1 MLRRALPILLLL
13 PTMLTGCA
21 TNPVSGKKEV
31 ALMSEEKE
39 ITVGRQADPEI
50 RKEYGVYDD
59 AKLQA
64 YVQRVGEKLAGLSH
78 RPELFYRFTVL
89 DSPDVNAFALPGGY
103 VYITRGLMAYLNSEA
118 ELAAVLGHEI
128 GHVTARHAVRQY
140 TTAMAAQIGYTI
152 GSIFVPQVGS
162 QAGSTLFNVLGTA
175 LVRGY
180 GRQYE
185 LQADHLGAEYLALAG
200 YDPDAMLE
208 VLQVLKNQEEFEV
221 ERAKLEGREPSV
233 YHGVFA
239 THPSNDQRLQQVVK
253 EAQPHEV
260 RKPSTGREEYLAQLD
275 GIVFG
280 DSVKQGVRYGNKFYH
295 KHLEIALRFPEGW
308 RIENQPDRLV
318 AVNRHNTARIVLRL
332 QDLNRRIAPREF
344 MEQRLKLKDLRQAGE
359 LQGAAFPSYTA
370 LTRLPWVFGTSL
382 AHTVDT
388 RVTVLYFGDKAYVFY
403 GAASTEEEFTRI
415 DPLYLDTAR
424 SFHALTDAERKLADG
439 LRIKIITAGAGSSFA
454 ELGKNSP
461 VPNYPERV
469 LRLINDRYPSGEP
482 QPGAKIKIV
491 R

>member
-1 MLRRALPILLLL
+1 MRRSAACGG
-13 PTMLTGCA
+13 TA
-21 TNPVSGKKEV
+21 AVASGKLLYDARCPCEGDV
-31 ALMSEEKE
+31 
-39 ITVGRQADPEI
+39 ITSYSIHYTKLYEDPEI

-89 DSPDVNAFALPGGY
+89 DSPEVNAFALPGGY

-152 GSIFVPQVGS
+152 GAIFVPQVGS

-180 GRQYE
+180 GREHE
-185 LQADHLGAEYLALAG
+185 LQADELGAEYSALAG

-221 ERAKLEGREPSV
+221 ERAKLEGREPNV

-253 EAQPHEV
+253 GAQP
-260 RKPSTGREEYLAQLD
+260 
-275 GIVFG
+275 
-280 DSVKQGVRYGNKFYH
+280 NKARNPVITSYSIH
-295 KHLEIALRFPEGW
+295 YTKLY
-308 RIENQPDRLV
+308 ENTP
-318 AVNRHNTARIVLRL
+318 
-332 QDLNRRIAPREF
+332 
-344 MEQRLKLKDLRQAGE
+344 
-359 LQGAAFPSYTA
+359 
-370 LTRLPWVFGTSL
+370 
-382 AHTVDT
+382 
-388 RVTVLYFGDKAYVFY
+388 
-403 GAASTEEEFTRI
+403 
-415 DPLYLDTAR
+415 
-424 SFHALTDAERKLADG
+424 
-439 LRIKIITAGAGSSFA
+439 
-454 ELGKNSP
+454 
-461 VPNYPERV
+461 
-469 LRLINDRYPSGEP
+469 
-482 QPGAKIKIV
+482 
-491 R
+491 

>member
-1 MLRRALPILLLL
+1 MVRHTLPLLLL
-13 PTMLTGCA
+13 LTLLSGCA

-31 ALMSEEKE
+31 ALMSEEQE
-39 ITVGRQADPEI
+39 ITIGREADPKI

-89 DSPDVNAFALPGGY
+89 DSPEVNAFALPGGY
-103 VYITRGLMAYLNSEA
+103 IYITRGLMTYLNDEA

-162 QAGSTLFNVLGTA
+162 QAGSTLYNVLGTA

-185 LQADHLGAEYLALAG
+185 LQADQLGAEYSALAG

-208 VLQVLKNQEEFEV
+208 VLRVLKHQEAFEV
-221 ERAKLEGREPSV
+221 ERARLEGREPNV

-253 EAQPHEV
+253 GAQPNKA
-260 RKPSTGREEYLAQLD
+260 RNPNTGRDEYLAQLD
-275 GIVFG
+275 GVVFG

-295 KHLEIALRFPEGW
+295 KHLGIALRFPEGW
-308 RIENQPDRLV
+308 RIANQPDRLV
-318 AVNRHNTARIVLRL
+318 AVNRHDSARMVVRL

-344 MEQRLKLKDLRQAGE
+344 LEQRLKLKDLHQAAE
-359 LQGAAFPSYTA
+359 LPGTAFPSYTA
-370 LTRLPWVFGTSL
+370 LTRLPWAFGTSL

-403 GAASTEEEFTRI
+403 AAASTEEEFTRY

-424 SFHALTDAERKLADG
+424 SFHALTDPERKLANG
-439 LRIKIITAGAGSSFA
+439 LHIKIITAGADTSFA
-454 ELGKNSP
+454 ELGKDSP
-461 VPNYPERV
+461 IPNYPERM

>member
-1 MLRRALPILLLL
+1 MSPRALPFLLVLL
-13 PTMLTGCA
+13 IVLPGCA

-39 ITVGRQADPEI
+39 IAVGRQADPEI

-89 DSPDVNAFALPGGY
+89 DSPEVNAFALPGGY
-103 VYITRGLMAYLNSEA
+103 IYITRGLMTYLNSEA

-162 QAGSTLFNVLGTA
+162 QAGSTLFDVLGTA

-185 LQADHLGAEYLALAG
+185 LQADHLGAEYAALAG

-221 ERAKLEGREPSV
+221 ERAKLEGREPNV

-239 THPSNDQRLQQVVK
+239 THPSSDQRLQQAVK
-253 EAQPHEV
+253 EAQPHV
-260 RKPSTGREEYLAQLD
+260 ARKPSTGRDEYLTQLD
-275 GIVFG
+275 GVVFG
-280 DSVKQGVRYGNKFYH
+280 DSVKQGVRYSNKFYH
-295 KHLEIALRFPEGW
+295 KELDIALHFPEGW

-318 AVNRHNTARIVLRL
+318 ALNRHNSARMVVRL

-344 MEQRLKLKDLRQAGE
+344 MKQRLKLKDLRQAGE
-359 LQGAAFPSYTA
+359 LQDAAFPSYTA
-370 LTRLPWVFGTSL
+370 LTRMPWSFGTSL

-388 RVTVLYFGDKAYVFY
+388 RVTVLYFRDKAYVFY
-403 GAASTEEEFTRI
+403 GAASTEEEFART
-415 DPLYLDTAR
+415 DPLYVDTAR
-424 SFHALTDAERKLADG
+424 SLHALTDAERKLADG
-439 LRIKIITAGAGSSFA
+439 LHIRITTVGAGTSFA
-454 ELGKNSP
+454 ELGKDSP
-461 VPNYPERV
+461 IPNYPERV
-469 LRLINDRYPSGEP
+469 LRLINDHYPNGEP

>member
-1 MLRRALPILLLL
+1 MVRYTLPLLLL
-13 PTMLTGCA
+13 LLTLLPACA

-31 ALMSEEKE
+31 ALMSEEQE
-39 ITVGRQADPEI
+39 ITVGREADPKI

-64 YVQRVGEKLAGLSH
+64 YVQRVGERLAGLSH

-89 DSPDVNAFALPGGY
+89 DSPEVNAFALPGGY
-103 VYITRGLMAYLNSEA
+103 IYITRGLMAYLNDEA

-162 QAGSTLFNVLGTA
+162 QAGSTLYNVLGTA

-185 LQADHLGAEYLALAG
+185 LQADQLGAEYSALAG
-200 YDPDAMLE
+200 YDPQAMLA
-208 VLQVLKNQEEFEV
+208 VLRVLKHQEEFEV
-221 ERAKLEGREPSV
+221 ERARLEGREPNV

-239 THPSNDQRLQQVVK
+239 THPSSDKRLQEVIK

-260 RKPSTGREEYLAQLD
+260 RQPRTGRAEYLAQLN
-275 GIVFG
+275 GMVFG

-295 KHLEIALRFPEGW
+295 KDLDIALRFPEGW

-318 AVNRHNTARIVLRL
+318 AVNRYNSARMVVRL
-332 QDLNRRIAPREF
+332 KDLNRRIAPREF
-344 MEQRLKLKDLRQAGE
+344 MEQRLKLKLHQASVLPGTE
-359 LQGAAFPSYTA
+359 FPSYTA
-370 LTRLPWVFGTSL
+370 LTRLPWAFGTSL
-382 AHTVDT
+382 AQTVDT
-388 RVTVLYFGDKAYVFY
+388 RVTVLYFRDKAYVFY
-403 GAASTEEEFTRI
+403 GAASTDEEFTRL

-424 SFHALTDAERKLADG
+424 SMHALTQAERKLADG
-439 LRIKIITAGAGSSFA
+439 LHIKIITAATGINFA
-454 ELGKNSP
+454 ELGKDSP
-461 VPNYPERV
+461 IPNYPERV
-469 LRLINDRYPSGEP
+469 LRLINDRYPNGEP
-482 QPGAKIKIV
+482 QPGSKVKIV

>member
-1 MLRRALPILLLL
+1 
-13 PTMLTGCA
+13 
-21 TNPVSGKKEV
+21 
-31 ALMSEEKE
+31 
-39 ITVGRQADPEI
+39 
-50 RKEYGVYDD
+50 
-59 AKLQA
+59 
-64 YVQRVGEKLAGLSH
+64 VQRVGEKLAGLSH

-89 DSPDVNAFALPGGY
+89 DSPEVNAFALPGGY
-103 VYITRGLMAYLNSEA
+103 VYITRGLMAYLSSEA

-185 LQADHLGAEYLALAG
+185 LQADQLGAEYSALAG
-200 YDPDAMLE
+200 YDPDAMLQ
-208 VLQVLKNQEEFEV
+208 VLQVLKNQEEFEL
-221 ERAKLEGREPSV
+221 ERAKLEGREPNV

-239 THPSNDQRLQQVVK
+239 THPSSDQRLQEVVK
-253 EAQPHEV
+253 EAQPNKV
-260 RKPSTGREEYLAQLD
+260 RTPSTGRSEYLAQLD
-275 GIVFG
+275 GVVFG
-280 DSVKQGVRYGNKFYH
+280 DSVKQGVRYNNKFYH
-295 KHLEIALRFPEGW
+295 RHLDIALRFPEGW

-318 AVNRHNTARIVLRL
+318 AINRHDSARIVVRL

-344 MEQRLKLKDLRQAGE
+344 MEQRLKLKE
-359 LQGAAFPSYTA
+359 LHEATELPGTALPSYTA
-370 LTRLPWVFGTSL
+370 LTRLPWAFGTSL

-403 GAASTEEEFTRI
+403 GAASTEDEFTRT

-424 SFHALTDAERKLADG
+424 SFHALTGAERKLADG
-439 LRIKIITAGAGSSFA
+439 LHIKIITAGAGTRFA
-454 ELGKNSP
+454 ELGKDSP
-461 VPNYPERV
+461 IPNYPERV

-482 QPGAKIKIV
+482 QAGAKIKIV